1 MQPEA
6 MLTDRRAA
14 GAFPP
19 ALLSRAAVVWALLCL
34 ALLLI
39 NSAGIA
45 AWRFPDPDDVLRLV
59 QVRDLLAGQGWFDL
73 TQSRI
78 DAAHGGVPMHWSRL
92 VDVPIALVI
101 AMLRPLLGTAAAE
114 TAALVIVP
122 LITLG
127 AVIVLTMRIAWRLLG
142 DEAALLSAVV
152 MAIAV
157 PVLFQL
163 GPMRIDHHG
172 WQIVCALAAINGLM
186 ARSPVV
192 GGRVIG
198 AMLATWLAISI
209 EGLPLAAAIFAV
221 LALRWLHRRDARI
234 WLIAAIQSLA
244 VVSIGLFLL
253 TRGFADLA
261 TWCDAISP
269 VHLAMFA
276 WGAVVLTALG
286 RWEQASPAVLMA
298 GFALAG
304 GGALAMLLAA
314 APHCALDGGFSAL
327 DPLVKQIWYEHVS
340 EGLPIWQQRPA
351 VLLQYAVTPLIGL
364 TGAVMLA
371 RRAADG
377 AIRQF
382 WFDYALVLGAAFV
395 IALLVARAG
404 AVACVLAAPP
414 LAWLLGYW
422 LERIRS
428 FERPLTRMIAMV
440 GVAFVLMPVLPLTA
454 LNAAAPAHPS
464 LGQLAIAPRSDKS
477 STCALNTSIKTLQAL
492 PKGTIYAPL
501 DIAPAILL
509 DTGHSVLAT
518 GHHRGNLAIR
528 SMITIAFAPEGEARA
543 GLAANNIAYVVLCAD
558 QGEPRMYAALAPAG
572 FMAQLVKGEAPD
584 WLEPVPLAQGTTL
597 KVWRISPARTS
608 SPPR

>member
-1 MQPEA
+1 MKPEIT
-6 MLTDRRAA
+6 LTDHRPG

-19 ALLSRAAVVWALLCL
+19 ALLRRAAAAWALLSVL
-34 ALLLI
+34 LLLI
-39 NSAGIA
+39 NASAIA

-59 QVRDLLAGQGWFDL
+59 QVRDLLAGQGWFDQ

-101 AMLRPLLGTAAAE
+101 ALLRPLIGVAAAE
-114 TAALVIVP
+114 TAALVIIP

-127 AVIVLTMRIAWRLLG
+127 AAVLLGMRIAWRLLG
-142 DEAALLSAVV
+142 DEAAMLTAMV

-157 PVLFQL
+157 PVVFQL

-186 ARSPVV
+186 ARSPVQ

-221 LALRWLHRRDARI
+221 LALRWLRRRDARV
-234 WLIAAIQSLA
+234 WLVAAIQSLA
-244 VVSIGLFLL
+244 IVGIALFAL
-253 TRGFADLA
+253 TRGLADLA

-269 VHLAMFA
+269 VHLAMFV

-286 RWEQASPAVLMA
+286 RWNPASPAMLIA
-298 GFALAG
+298 GFAVAG
-304 GGALAMLLAA
+304 GGALAMLLAT
-314 APHCALDGGFSAL
+314 APHCAVGGGFSAL
-327 DPLVKQIWYEHVS
+327 DPLVKQFWYEQVH
-340 EGLPIWQQRPA
+340 EGLPIWHQRLA

-371 RRAADG
+371 RRAPDG
-377 AIRQF
+377 RVRQL

-395 IALLVARAG
+395 VALLVARAG

-414 LAWLLGYW
+414 LAWLLRYW
-422 LERIRS
+422 LERIRG
-428 FERPLTRMIAMV
+428 FERPLTRMVAMI
-440 GVAFVLMPVLPLTA
+440 GVACALMPVLPLTA
-454 LNAAAPAHPS
+454 LKAAAPAHPS
-464 LGQLAIAPRSDKS
+464 LGQLAIAPPREKT
-477 STCALNTSIKTLQAL
+477 STCALNTSIKALRSL
-492 PKGTIYAPL
+492 PKGAIYAPL

-509 DTGHSVLAT
+509 DTDHSVLAT
-518 GHHRGNLAIR
+518 GHHRGDRAMR
-528 SMITIAFAPEGEARA
+528 SLIIIAFAPEAEARA
-543 GLAANNIAYVVLCAD
+543 ALAANGISYVVLCAD
-558 QGEPRMYAALAPAG
+558 LGEPRMYAAHAPAG
-572 FMAQLVKGEAPD
+572 FMAQLVKGEAPG
-584 WLEPVPLAQGTTL
+584 WLEPVPVALDTGL
-597 KVWRISPARTS
+597 KVWRISPVRTS
-608 SPPR
+608 ARPR